1 MFWHSDCKLVVI
13 NLLGRDILHLC
24 SLFDLQFSPAAQQQH
39 EYKVNFVVDILWF
52 VISLIL
58 ILNKVNTR
66 KQTLQRETIW
76 WQQRLALVTISIQRS
91 AARWWMQ
98 FKWLSHHSCHRI
110 RHMGAGA
117 GRGRGQYWF
126 CAQLPAPPR
135 PRPGSK
141 CRILPVTTSL
151 IRLGAVQLQINAIWR
166 RSGAELIKN
175 R

>member
-117 GRGRGQYWF
+117 GPVLILCPVPR
-126 CAQLPAPPR
+126 PAPAR
-135 PRPGSK
+135 DQSVES
-141 CRILPVTTSL
+141 CRWPPASS
-151 IRLGAVQLQINAIWR
+151 ASA
-166 RSGAELIKN
+166 RSSYK
-175 R
+175 